1 MDANMKPTVLA
12 KVSMQV
18 SEYFRKAYE
27 LSQTNQ
33 MLKQFDGAKFANIQ
47 QYHSIYFK
55 SMAWYIIS
63 QDEYKKVEEQARGM
77 GLACALLKATA
88 FMMEKAKAVVLTI
101 PANY

>member
-47 QYHSIYFK
+47 
-55 SMAWYIIS
+55 
-63 QDEYKKVEEQARGM
+63 
-77 GLACALLKATA
+77 
-88 FMMEKAKAVVLTI
+88 
-101 PANY
+101 